1 MTRSAKSSFA
11 QKDSLGPLAFS
22 RDIWILAALG
32 VVFKWL
38 QSGPGTRLLV
48 CLHCCDCCGDAC
60 TSLFSLFFL
69 SVEEASR
76 MMNVVF
82 VIELCV
88 CLLGFLALVDKL
100 PYNCRS

>member
-1 MTRSAKSSFA
+1 
-11 QKDSLGPLAFS
+11 
-22 RDIWILAALG
+22 
-32 VVFKWL
+32 
-38 QSGPGTRLLV
+38 
-48 CLHCCDCCGDAC
+48 
-60 TSLFSLFFL
+60 
-69 SVEEASR
+69 